1 MFAGRESNSAFCN
14 CPGHRHID
22 CKKVTDINER
32 KELLGKYGRC
42 YNCLR
47 KGHLARECKI
57 TIKCHACKGTHH
69 KALCGAEINGNS
81 PVDGENEVNVVNNH
95 VATSTRVVLQTAQ
108 AHALGK
114 SKRRVR
120 VLFDTGSHRSFITAR
135 VATSLG
141 LRPLRKEWVALNTFG
156 QKAVGSNLREVVHV
170 DLVPVGGGKISSFE
184 AIVVPEIS

>member
-108 AHALGK
+108 AG
-114 SKRRVR
+114 
-120 VLFDTGSHRSFITAR
+120 

-141 LRPLRKEWVALNTFG
+141 LRPLRKEWVGLNTFG
-156 QKAVGSNLREVVHV
+156 QKAVGS
-170 DLVPVGGGKISSFE
+170 ISS
-184 AIVVPEIS
+184 AC